1 MNTPLVSIIIPSYN
15 RPHYLRRALKS
26 ALNQTYQNIEIIVID
41 DNSTKDLYSIVQDFN
56 DKRLSYYRN
65 EENKG
70 ATYSRNKGID
80 LSKGEF
86 INFLDDDDKL
96 YPQKI
101 ELQINKFRDSSVK
114 NLGVVV
120 CDVEYKRRDIHQVKR
135 NHLKG
140 NIYRNLLRSYAIYGI
155 HSMLIKSKY
164 VVKFDTNLKSNQE
177 YDLAIRLA
185 KRCNFD
191 YVPQTLAQVFHS
203 PDQISFNFAKKIEGT
218 RYLFKKYS
226 HEFLKYGVLF
236 YGYNWLRFKFLLLK
250 YYIYLYFGD
259 KRVEG
264 ILNEFHKRLL
274 RIFS

>member
-41 DNSTKDLYSIVQDFN
+41 DCSTKDLYSIVRDLN
-56 DKRLSYYRN
+56 DERISYYKN

-70 ATYSRNKGID
+70 PTYSRNKGIE
-80 LSKGEF
+80 LSEGEF

-96 YPQKI
+96 YQQKI
-101 ELQINKFRDSSVK
+101 ELQIKKFRDSRIK

-140 NIYRNLLRSYAIYGI
+140 EIYRKLLRSYAIYGI

-164 VVKFDTNLKSNQE
+164 IVKFDTNLKSNQE
-177 YDLAIRLA
+177 YDLAIRIA
-185 KRCNFD
+185 KKCNFD
-191 YVPQTLAQVFHS
+191 YVPQTLAQVSHS
-203 PDQISFNFAKKIEGT
+203 PGQISFNFSKKIEGT
-218 RYLFKKYS
+218 KYLFKKYS
-226 HEFLKYGVLF
+226 NEFLKYGILF
-236 YGYNWLRFKFLLLK
+236 YEYNWFRFKFLLLK

-264 ILNEFHKRLL
+264 IINKLHKLL
-274 RIFS
+274 IKIFT